1 VESGLNL
8 LIDSTDLID
17 FLRGKPGSI
26 ELLQEAFRSADGVYA
41 SAMNVAE
48 VYGGIRSCEEAKTHA
63 LLESLRC
70 LPISFDIARH
80 AGKLRTQFLR
90 KGRTHSIQDMIV
102 AATALEHG
110 LTLVTQNRKDFPIE
124 GLTFWP

>member
-1 VESGLNL
+1 M
-8 LIDSTDLID
+8 
-17 FLRGKPGSI
+17 
-26 ELLQEAFRSADGVYA
+26 FRLAAQGFGRLYT

-48 VYGGIRSCEEAKTHA
+48 VYSGMRRGEELSTAR
-63 LLESLRC
+63 LFDSLTV
-70 LPISFDIARH
+70 LPITVEIARN
-80 AGKLRTQFLR
+80 AGHLKLEWAR
-90 KGRTHSIQDMIV
+90 KGRTFSVQDMIV